1 MNSRKKIV
9 DTLKKADKASV
20 ERFLAEESK
29 KNEIFEKARRRANI
43 EKNEYTDVVNG
54 VEKYERRIS
63 MTRIAS
69 IAAAAVL
76 MAGSIGGG
84 AYLFGN
90 NKNIEPDG
98 NSNKASLTTESST
111 TDEESITTF
120 VSSKAN
126 ATTAK
131 ASSVS
136 TTVVSTVTTA
146 VSAAANNGSAVTG
159 TEAAPS
165 VSSGNNAQA
174 SNWSITKE
182 ELLSRMMNSR
192 KNFGKFS
199 SDFTMTDDAKVEWD
213 PYGIKSTGSVC
224 FDSST
229 GRAWCIADE
238 YFLANGEKER
248 TDIAYAS
255 GGYRLAGTEYCSHA
269 EFDNNTLTFNIV
281 KDEPADKKY
290 IISDAIDYSGF
301 GFLNNLVFSGID
313 TRKIED
319 TSFWNITGERYENGR
334 KIITISGSY
343 GSSENYR
350 GAYEEH
356 NFNIDVDAE
365 TGIWLNMNF
374 NNLTNGTHRVYTST
388 NYKFGNDAVSPITP
402 DELRELINRE
412 GYVNDLPD
420 TDISMIK

>member
-20 ERFLAEESK
+20 EKFLAEESK

-69 IAAAAVL
+69 IAAAAVI

-111 TDEESITTF
+111 SDEELSTTY

-126 ATTAK
+126 ATTK
-131 ASSVS
+131 VSVGS

-146 VSAAANNGSAVTG
+146 VSAAANNAVTVTG
-159 TEAAPS
+159 TNAA
-165 VSSGNNAQA
+165 VSGGDNVQT
-174 SNWSITKE
+174 SNWSVSKE
-182 ELLSRMMNSR
+182 ELLNRMINSR
-192 KNFGKFS
+192 NNYDKFS
-199 SDFTMTDDAKVEWD
+199 SDFTMTDDSKVEWD
-213 PYGIKSTGSVC
+213 PYGNKWTGSVY
-224 FDSST
+224 FDRTT
-229 GRAWCIADE
+229 GRAWCISDE
-238 YFLANGEKER
+238 FFLANGEKER
-248 TDIAYAS
+248 TDIAYVS
-255 GGYRLAGTEYCSHA
+255 GAYRLAGTEYCSHA
-269 EFDNNTLTFNIV
+269 EYDHNTLSFKIV
-281 KDEPADKKY
+281 NDEPADKKY
-290 IISDAIDYSGF
+290 IVSEAIDYKGC
-301 GFLNNLVFSGID
+301 GFLNNLVFTGID
-313 TRKIED
+313 DRKIED
-319 TSFWNITGERYENGR
+319 TSYWNITGERNENGR

-350 GAYEEH
+350 GEYEEH
-356 NFNIDVDAE
+356 SFIVDVDAE

-374 NNLTNGTHRVYTST
+374 NNLTNGTHRVYTSV
-388 NYKFGNDAVSPITP
+388 NYKFGNDAESPITP
-402 DELRELINRE
+402 DELRELLDRE
-412 GYVNDLPD
+412 GYVNDLTD
-420 TDISMIK
+420 TDVSMIK